1 MIVASIDLG
10 TNSFKCMI
18 ATLEDERLKILFDD
32 SKIVRIGQDIEKTGL
47 ISKDSLKKA
56 DGVLNFFSRKI
67 KKHKAT
73 RIKAVATSAAR
84 ESKNLDE
91 FIELINSYNMDVSII
106 SGKQEGA
113 LSYKGAVYDKPQDAY
128 MVIDIGGGSTEIA
141 WQDNLHNIY
150 SYSLNMGAL
159 RFKEKYVSHDPI
171 ASDEIKKISS
181 EVYNKLSEVKHPPT
195 LQTIG
200 VGGTINTLLRLK
212 KKFNLKQSGN
222 QMSLDDLSVVFK
234 KISSMNVFDRTSLA
248 LHPKRADI
256 IVTGNLIL
264 IEILKHLGITSIE
277 VSYGGVRLALAAQM
291 LFKIKQ

>member
-1 MIVASIDLG
+1 MIVAAIDLG

-18 ATLEDERLKILFDD
+18 ATLEDARLKILFDEA
-32 SKIVRIGQDIEKTGL
+32 KIVRIGQDIEKTGL
-47 ISKDSLKKA
+47 ISKDSLKRA
-56 DGVLNFFSRKI
+56 DEVLNFFSQKI
-67 KKHKAT
+67 KEHKAT
-73 RIKAVATSAAR
+73 KIKAVATSAAR
-84 ESKNLDE
+84 DSKNLDE
-91 FIELINSYNMDVSII
+91 FIELINSYNIDVSII

-141 WQDNLHNIY
+141 WQDNLHNIH

-171 ASDEIKKISS
+171 ASDEITKISS
-181 EVYNKLSEVKHPPT
+181 EVYNKLSKVKPPPT

-212 KKFNLKQSGN
+212 NEFNLKQSHN
-222 QMSLDDLSVVFK
+222 QMSSDDLSVVFK
-234 KISSMNVFDRTSLA
+234 KISSMSVFDRTSLG

-264 IEILKHLGITSIE
+264 IEILKHFDITSIE
-277 VSYGGVRLALAAQM
+277 ASYGGVRLALAAQM
-291 LFKIKQ
+291 LFKIK